1 MSHLGMKLLLG
12 LLALVAVPAAI
23 AAVVMNQSSST
34 DSTSKVPRQAK
45 LLPAGATPLKV
56 KGTGFRPG
64 ERVRL
69 KAIGAGQPISRNIV
83 ANANGAFVAT
93 FRSMNACQS
102 PTVTA
107 SGSRGSHASFN
118 YSQIAC
124 IQQ

>member
-1 MSHLGMKLLLG
+1 MKLLLG

-23 AAVVMNQSSST
+23 AAVVINQNSGAGST
-34 DSTSKVPRQAK
+34 AKAPRQAK
-45 LLPAGATPLKV
+45 LLPAGSTPLKV
-56 KGTGFRPG
+56 RGSGFRAG

-69 KAIGAGQPISRNIV
+69 KATGGVGRPVSRTLV

-93 FRSMNACQS
+93 FPSMNACQS

>member
-1 MSHLGMKLLLG
+1 MKLLLG

-23 AAVVMNQSSST
+23 AAVVINQSTSS
-34 DSTSKVPRQAK
+34 DSSSKVPRQAK
-45 LLPAGATPLKV
+45 LLPASSTPLKV
-56 KGTGFRPG
+56 KGTRFKPG

-69 KAIGAGQPISRNIV
+69 KATGGVGRPVSRNLV

-93 FRSMNACQS
+93 FPSMNACQS